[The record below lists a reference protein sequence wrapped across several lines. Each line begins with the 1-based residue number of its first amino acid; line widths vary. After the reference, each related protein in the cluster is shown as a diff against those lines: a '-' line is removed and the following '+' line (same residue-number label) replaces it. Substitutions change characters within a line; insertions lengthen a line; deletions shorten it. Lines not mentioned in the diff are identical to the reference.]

1 MELTLYQVDAFAS
14 AVFAG
19 NPAAVCPL
27 DRWLPD
33 ETMQAIAVENNLSET
48 AFFVPNGGDFDLRW
62 FTPASEVDLCGHA
75 TLGTAFVIAHYLEPE
90 RGEIRFNSRSGP
102 LRVTRDGDLFT
113 LDFPA
118 LPPER
123 IDDDAAVAEA
133 LGAAPAELW
142 DAMDMMAVF
151 ASEAQVA
158 ALRPDITKV
167 AALETRGIIATA
179 PGEACDFVSRF
190 FAPKFGI
197 PEDPVTGSAHC
208 ILTPYWARRLGKARL
223 SARQISRRGGDLVVE
238 DRGER
243 TLISGRVAPYLEGR
257 IRV

>member
-1 MELTLYQVDAFAS
+1 VA
-14 AVFAG
+14 AG
-19 NPAAVCPL
+19 RDHAGHRGREQSL
-27 DRWLPD
+27 RDR
-33 ETMQAIAVENNLSET
+33 V
-48 AFFVPNGGDFDLRW
+48 LRADW